1 MTVDFDTLWQEYESE
16 LTAFVRARLYDK
28 SLASDIMQEV
38 AIKIYKNKNRLA
50 ELGNTRAWLYRL
62 TRNTLIDFYKKNDR
76 SIPEELYGLER
87 IVDSQE
93 NETDELGSCLT
104 YMMSSTLSQSDN
116 EILHLSVLEEYSLKE
131 IATKLNLTLEGT
143 KSKLKRAKKKL
154 SSAFFEC
161 CSVDRDVQGNIF
173 DFNAHDDGCRC

>member
-1 MTVDFDTLWQEYESE
+1 MTVDFNVLWHEYESE

-38 AIKIYKNKNRLA
+38 AIKIYKNKNTLA
-50 ELGNTRAWLYRL
+50 KLDNAKAWLYKV
-62 TRNTLIDFYKKNDR
+62 TRNTLIDFYKKNDKT
-76 SIPEELYGLER
+76 IPRELYSLEH

-93 NETDELGSCLT
+93 NDIDELGKCLT
-104 YMMSSTLSQSDN
+104 YMMSTTLSQSDN

-131 IATKLNLTLEGT
+131 ISTKLNLTLEGT

-154 SSAFFEC
+154 SSSFFEC

-173 DFNAHDDGCRC
+173 DFNAYDDVCRC

>member
-1 MTVDFDTLWQEYESE
+1 MTVDFNVLWHEYESE
-16 LTAFVRARLYDK
+16 LTAFVRARLFDK

-38 AIKIYKNKNRLA
+38 AIKIYKNKNTLA
-50 ELGNTRAWLYRL
+50 ELDNARAWLYRV

-76 SIPEELYGLER
+76 IIPEELYSVNR
-87 IVDSQE
+87 IMDNQE
-93 NETDELGSCLT
+93 NDADELSSCLM

-116 EILHLSVLEEYSLKE
+116 EILYLSVLEEYSLKE

-173 DFNAHDDGCRC
+173 DFNAYDDVCRC

>member
-1 MTVDFDTLWQEYESE
+1 MTVDFDTLWHEYESE
-16 LTAFVRARLYDK
+16 LTAFVRARLFDK

-38 AIKIYKNKNRLA
+38 AIKIYKNKNTLA
-50 ELGNTRAWLYRL
+50 ELDNTRAWLYRV
-62 TRNTLIDFYKKNDR
+62 TRNTLIDFYKKNDKT
-76 SIPEELYGLER
+76 IPEELYSLER

-93 NETDELGSCLT
+93 NDTDEMGTCLT

-154 SSAFFEC
+154 SSSFFEC
-161 CSVDRDVQGNIF
+161 CSLDKDVRGNIL
-173 DFNAHDDGCRC
+173 DFKAHDEACRC